1 MGKGLK
7 GVSVLPC
14 CLCSFVHGAFS
25 LLSCVFEDT
34 IQGRWQGC
42 RAATGG
48 IQGSRRQGSRR
59 AGQGSHRAAA
69 AGLRRAAAK
78 RQKVRTGLPKGD
90 PHPRGRGAVPLGG
103 GATQIAV
110 EP

>member
-25 LLSCVFEDT
+25 LLTCVFEDT

-48 IQGSRRQGSRR
+48 REGSRRQGSRR
-59 AGQGSHRAAA
+59 AGQGSHRTAA

-78 RQKVRTGLPKGD
+78 SQKVRTGLPKGD
-90 PHPRGRGAVPLGG
+90 PHPEPRGAVPLGG
-103 GATQIAV
+103 PVTQTGG
-110 EP
+110 ER